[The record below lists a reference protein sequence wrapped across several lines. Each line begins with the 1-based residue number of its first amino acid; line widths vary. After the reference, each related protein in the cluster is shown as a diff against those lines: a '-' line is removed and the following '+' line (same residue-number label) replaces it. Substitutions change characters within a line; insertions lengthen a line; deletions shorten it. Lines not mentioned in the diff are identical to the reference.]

1 MAGPIRIEGTTDSNG
16 NNYEGGVREMT
27 TTELTTTTGHLITEK
42 YASVDGT
49 SSLRLRTSGSVPS
62 GFTDIGTFTD
72 RKRNDAVG
80 THPTDAFAQAYG
92 DSSWYCGKQLTPRAS
107 IFESDTIFQLD
118 FSMAWDLGGSG
129 ILKES
134 RFKVDIFNI
143 LGQDG
148 VDDMNEYGESGG
160 PTSYP
165 YQYYQLP
172 ISFQYPRS
180 IRLGIEARF

>member
-1 MAGPIRIEGTTDSNG
+1 MVIHHGIVVVN
-16 NNYEGGVREMT
+16 
-27 TTELTTTTGHLITEK
+27 
-42 YASVDGT
+42 
-49 SSLRLRTSGSVPS
+49 
-62 GFTDIGTFTD
+62 
-72 RKRNDAVG
+72 
-80 THPTDAFAQAYG
+80 
-92 DSSWYCGKQLTPRAS
+92 LTPRGS

-118 FSMAWDLGGSG
+118 FSMAFDLGGAG
-129 ILKES
+129 IIKES

-165 YQYYQLP
+165 YQYYQKP

>member
-1 MAGPIRIEGTTDSNG
+1 MKSDNGQDDAGITQDFDQPGLTDGSYGLLPNHRD
-16 NNYEGGVREMT
+16 YRVSVFGGYQATDNLV
-27 TTELTTTTGHLITEK
+27 LGFN
-42 YASVDGT
+42 
-49 SSLRLRTSGSVPS
+49 SSLTAP
-62 GFTDIGTFTD
+62 
-72 RKRNDAVG
+72 RKFGCIG
-80 THPTDAFAQAYG
+80 THPTDVFAQAYG
-92 DSSWYCGKQLTPRAS
+92 DSSWYCGGQLTPRAS

-165 YQYYQLP
+165 YQYYQKP